1 MRGRF
6 VLGFDDSAISGVCR
20 HDTNREES
28 VATLA
33 AQPPPMECE
42 GRQGHNDLKGN
53 P

>member
-33 AQPPPMECE
+33 AQP
-42 GRQGHNDLKGN
+42 RRWNVRDAKGTTT
-53 P
+53 